1 MRRKNI
7 DRAAQS
13 IADKAMARGMT
24 TTQYCGIVQAGNMSL
39 KDAHRIV
46 DEAIRR
52 SKWQS
57 FAEGGLRMLN

>member
-7 DRAAQS
+7 DRVAQS
-13 IADKAMARGMT
+13 IADKAMAHGMT
-24 TTQYCGIVQAGNMSL
+24 TTRYCGTVQAGNMPL

-46 DEAIRR
+46 NEAIRR

>member
-1 MRRKNI
+1 MRRRNI
-7 DRAAQS
+7 EKAAQR

-24 TTQYCGIVQAGNMSL
+24 TTHYCGTVQAGNMSL

-46 DEAIRR
+46 NEAIRR
-52 SKWQS
+52 SRWQS